1 MAARELCHWRLWS
14 PIQELPR
21 QATSQRRV
29 SAAHAEQE
37 QSEVAVHGRPPVHQE
52 PTEPEDLARAMVVD
66 HPAGAKEG
74 QSSPALR
81 LLEGSKDPA
90 SHSNQGED

>member
-14 PIQELPR
+14 LVQELSR
-21 QATSQRRV
+21 QATSQCRV

-52 PTEPEDLARAMVVD
+52 STEPEDLARAMVVD

-74 QSSPALR
+74 KSSPALR
-81 LLEGSKDPA
+81 LPKGSKDLA